1 MELYFFF
8 CLVLDDGGAVI
19 NDWPNHW
26 SLRSQTKRVTEP
38 DARDRNYCFFIQ
50 HGEQLLDLHM
60 RETVAAFRATAS
72 ALDVGDFVGFGLVQL
87 VVHSGYIYI
96 RKNEDVNRHLDF

>member
-8 CLVLDDGGAVI
+8 CLVLDDGSFVI
-19 NDWPNHW
+19 GDSPNNW
-26 SLRSQTKRVTEP
+26 SLNSQTERVTEP

-60 RETVAAFRATAS
+60 REAVAAFRATAS
-72 ALDVGDFVGFGLVQL
+72 ALGVGDFVGFGAVQL

-96 RKNEDVNRHLDF
+96 RKNGDVNGHLDF